1 MVVMAKQ
8 TMYKTQ
14 QASKLAMLR
23 YSGGGSSS
31 TPSTFSRRS
40 RTMATMIVF
49 MSYDK
54 LQACKHILI
63 LLCVVSQDLG
73 FEHECFATAALRGA

>member
-1 MVVMAKQ
+1 
-8 TMYKTQ
+8 
-14 QASKLAMLR
+14 
-23 YSGGGSSS
+23 
-31 TPSTFSRRS
+31 
-40 RTMATMIVF
+40 MATMIVF

-73 FEHECFATAALRGA
+73 FEHKKCFATAAAQEDKR

>member
-1 MVVMAKQ
+1 
-8 TMYKTQ
+8 
-14 QASKLAMLR
+14 
-23 YSGGGSSS
+23 
-31 TPSTFSRRS
+31 
-40 RTMATMIVF
+40 MATMIVF

-73 FEHECFATAALRGA
+73 FEHKCFATAAAQEDKR